1 MNKIS
6 KFLNDS
12 QIKALEK
19 VGDIIVP
26 ESESFPSF
34 SKVGCI
40 EHIDNVLEFTPE
52 AELNDLKLLLSV
64 LDKMPV
70 KAVESILNLTY
81 KADLFPEILSSNLRL
96 VSIALRGIIFTL
108 YYSGKVGS
116 SYQGIKPLEIIGF
129 EINRN

>member
-1 MNKIS
+1 MSKVS
-6 KFLNDS
+6 KFLNKS
-12 QIKALEK
+12 QIRALEK

-26 ESESFPSF
+26 ESETFPCF

-40 EHIDNVLEFTPE
+40 EHIDNILEYTPE
-52 AELNDLKLLLSV
+52 TELNDLKLLLTV
-64 LDKMPV
+64 LDKMPI

-81 KADLFPEILSSNLRL
+81 KADLFPKILASNLRL

-108 YYSGKVGS
+108 YYSGRVGS
-116 SYQGIKPLEIIGF
+116 NYQGVKPLEIIGF

>member
-1 MNKIS
+1 MAKIS

-12 QIKALEK
+12 QIRALEK
-19 VGDIIVP
+19 VGDIIIP
-26 ESESFPSF
+26 ESETFPSF
-34 SKVGCI
+34 SRVGCI
-40 EHIDNVLEFTPE
+40 EYIDNILEFTPE
-52 AELNDLKLLLSV
+52 EELNDLKLLLNV

-70 KAVESILNLTY
+70 KVVEKILNLTY
-81 KADLFPEILSSNLRL
+81 KANMFPKILASNLRL